1 MAQCVN
7 DNKNSLDKKQED
19 AIHVGILVIL
29 ISICVTGIIFL
40 CNILLPSSAP
50 RAPQHNPHTKA
61 ATQETTRTTDL
72 LQFQLSKEQVE
83 SSSFE
88 GRIEGS
94 VLGNVGYVQGSSE
107 GKPVTYIYIRY
118 RAENGDIID
127 QLIPRDQVR
136 LRDDLAPNA
145 PATVELDVVK
155 KREPSY
161 EDIQKDPSLCY
172 DIRSDFLLSSLPA
185 EECGKHPGDTP
196 DEWQLERETPTIVH
210 VPKDSV
216 IVTINPNLVPDGAK
230 KG

>member
-1 MAQCVN
+1 M
-7 DNKNSLDKKQED
+7 SIKKED
-19 AIHVGILVIL
+19 AIYVGVWAIV
-29 ISICVTGIIFL
+29 ISICVTYIIFL
-40 CNILLPSSAP
+40 CNIFLPSSAP
-50 RAPQHNPHTKA
+50 HAPQHAPQTKA
-61 ATQETTRTTDL
+61 ATQKTTRTTDF
-72 LQFQLSKEQVE
+72 LQLQLSKEQVE

-88 GRIEGS
+88 GRASGS
-94 VLGNVGYVQGSSE
+94 ALGNVGYVQGSSE

-127 QLIPRDQVR
+127 RLIPRDQVR

-145 PATVELDVVK
+145 PATVEIDVVK

-172 DIRSDFLLSSLPA
+172 DAHFDFLPDSLPA

-210 VPKDSV
+210 VPKNSV
-216 IVTINPNLVPDGAK
+216 IVTINPNMVPDGAK